1 MQINQMK
8 AVRARQLY
16 DAEITTPAQL
26 AQLEAGFFKS
36 KKAFSKSLFSAELQ
50 SIMHSR
56 DITPKMNLKQ
66 AETLI
71 RNAAN
76 LLQIQ
81 LDKIKGEDLD
91 ENMPDSPV
99 FNRKIQN
106 IEAEMELLNPARKAQ
121 NIFAFSQTQK

>member
-26 AQLEAGFFKS
+26 AQLEAGFLTLKS
-36 KKAFSKSLFSAELQ
+36 PFLPLFLAELQ

-56 DITPKMNLKQ
+56 DITPKLNLKQ

-99 FNRKIQN
+99 FTKDFF
-106 IEAEMELLNPARKAQ
+106 K
-121 NIFAFSQTQK
+121 SQ

>member
-1 MQINQMK
+1 
-8 AVRARQLY
+8 
-16 DAEITTPAQL
+16 
-26 AQLEAGFFKS
+26 
-36 KKAFSKSLFSAELQ
+36 
-50 SIMHSR
+50 MHSR
-56 DITPKMNLKQ
+56 DITPKMTLKQ

-121 NIFAFSQTQK
+121 NIFSFSQTQK